1 MGRIDDFG
9 VVPGVE
15 ITVLVDNSA
24 DLIVESTET
33 VKRFTKKPLLAEHGL
48 AALIDFE
55 EAGVCILWDA
65 GISQMALLENAE
77 RMEIDLTAVDKIALS
92 HGHRDHYAAMTP
104 VIRRVV
110 GKPEPREWAK
120 DASVDEIRSWVERHR
135 VPLIAHPAAFRERWG
150 IGKDGKKHG
159 PHNVPREEWEA
170 AGAEIV
176 LSDGP
181 YRLAPGCWTTG
192 AIPRKS
198 FERSGIPSSLAYREG
213 NEFIRDFLEDDQAV
227 VIHVQDKGLVVL
239 TGCAH
244 SGVINTV
251 RYAREI
257 SGVDRVFA
265 VLGGFHLAR
274 AKDDEIERTIDEL
287 VRMTPEMVVSAHCT
301 GFKAMARFAERMPD
315 RFVQGVVGTRYLL
328 RRRE

>member
-1 MGRIDDFG
+1 
-9 VVPGVE
+9 
-15 ITVLVDNSA
+15 
-24 DLIVESTET
+24 
-33 VKRFTKKPLLAEHGL
+33 
-48 AALIDFE
+48 
-55 EAGVCILWDA
+55 
-65 GISQMALLENAE
+65 
-77 RMEIDLTAVDKIALS
+77 
-92 HGHRDHYAAMTP
+92 
-104 VIRRVV
+104 VIRRVA
-110 GKPEPREWAK
+110 GKPEPREWAE
-120 DASVDEIRSWVERHR
+120 DASVEEIRTWVEGHK

-150 IGKDGKKHG
+150 IGQDGKKHG

-176 LSDGP
+176 LSEGP

-192 AIPRKS
+192 AIPRRS

-213 NEFIRDFLEDDQAV
+213 GEFIRDFLEDDQAV

-274 AKDDEIERTIDEL
+274 AKDDEIERTIDEF
-287 VRMTPEMVVSAHCT
+287 VRMTPEMVVPAHCT

-315 RFVQGVVGTRYLL
+315 QFVQGVVGTRYLL
-328 RRRE
+328 RRE